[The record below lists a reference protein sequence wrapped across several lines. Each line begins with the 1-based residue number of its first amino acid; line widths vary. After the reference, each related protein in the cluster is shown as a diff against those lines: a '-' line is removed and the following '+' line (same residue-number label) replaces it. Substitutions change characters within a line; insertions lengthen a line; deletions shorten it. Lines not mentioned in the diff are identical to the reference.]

1 MGKPGS
7 TRILVVANR
16 TAATP
21 ALIAEVGRR
30 AAEGC
35 TFDLLVPDVPDGQDA
50 EATFELAVPL
60 LTEAAGGPVRGL
72 AKGPEPLESIEETLR
87 AGNYDEV
94 IVSTLPQGVS
104 RWLGR
109 DLPRQVSRLGVPVT
123 VVTAAGRT
131 GPAIVGALMR

>member
-1 MGKPGS
+1 MATPSS

-21 ALIAEVGRR
+21 GLIGEVRRR

-35 TFDLLVPDVPDGQDA
+35 TFDLLVPDVQEGQDA
-50 EATFELAVPL
+50 ETTFELALPL
-60 LTEAAGGPVRGL
+60 LQDAAGGPVRGI
-72 AKGPEPLESIEETLR
+72 AKGPEPLASIEQTLR
-87 AGNYDEV
+87 EGDYGEV

-131 GPAIVGALMR
+131 SPSAVGALMR